1 MKTYKQFENLIN
13 WLKAE
18 KIRYELNIIENEKNV
33 DWSIFITQ
41 GQLTPRQNATLTK
54 LFNAVLTA
62 KPVRI

>member
-18 KIRYELNIIENEKNV
+18 KIRYELNIIENGKNV

-41 GQLTPRQNATLTK
+41 GQLTPRQSATLTK
-54 LFNAVLTA
+54 LFNAVSTA
-62 KPVRI
+62 KPVRL

>member
-18 KIRYELNIIENEKNV
+18 KIRYELNIIENGKNV

-41 GQLTPRQNATLTK
+41 GQLTPRQSATLTK
-54 LFNAVLTA
+54 LFNTVSIT

>member
-1 MKTYKQFENLIN
+1 MKTYKQFENLTN

-18 KIRYELNIIENEKNV
+18 KIRYELNIIENGENV
-33 DWSIFITQ
+33 DWNIFITQ

>member
-18 KIRYELNIIENEKNV
+18 KIRYELNIIENGKNV

-54 LFNAVLTA
+54 LFNAVPAT
-62 KPVRI
+62 KPVRV

>member
-18 KIRYELNIIENEKNV
+18 KIRYELNIIENGENV